1 MAISNFK
8 VLSWDQ
14 LTRDELHAVLR
25 LRIDI
30 FVVDQDCPYPDLD
43 GKDLNSVH
51 VFSMREG
58 ESPVSGVS
66 AASYIRICAPGVSYK
81 EPSIGRVATALDR
94 RGKGL
99 GQEVMKRA
107 IEECDK
113 LWPGQGIRIS
123 AQCYL
128 EKFYGD
134 LGFVS
139 TGEQYLEDDLPHIQM
154 CRS

>member
-1 MAISNFK
+1 MGVAKFK
-8 VLSWDQ
+8 VLSWDK
-14 LTRDELHAVLR
+14 LTRDELHAIVR
-25 LRIDI
+25 LRIDV

-43 GKDLNSVH
+43 GKDLNSLH

-58 ESPVSGVS
+58 ESPESGAS

-99 GQEVMKRA
+99 GQEIMRVA
-107 IEECDK
+107 IEECEK
-113 LWPGQGIRIS
+113 QWPGEGIRIS

-128 EKFYGD
+128 DKFYGD

-139 TGEQYLEDDLPHIQM
+139 TGEQYLEDNLPHIQM
-154 CRS
+154 FRA